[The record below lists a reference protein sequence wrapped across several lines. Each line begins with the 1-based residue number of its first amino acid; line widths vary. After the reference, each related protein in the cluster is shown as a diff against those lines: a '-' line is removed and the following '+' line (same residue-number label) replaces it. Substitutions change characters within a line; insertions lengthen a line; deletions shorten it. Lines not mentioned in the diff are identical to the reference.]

1 MSDNPEKSEKTEAP
15 TQRRIDE
22 ARQKGNLPLSRD
34 VSAALVLG
42 ATTGFLAL
50 LGGHVLSSSSSA
62 LWPLVES
69 PDAFQLG
76 SAENVMYLLSDLGIA
91 FAWIAG
97 PLMAVLLVMPV
108 ISQAL
113 QNGLIFSAEKLQ
125 PKLER
130 ISPIAGFKR
139 LVSIQAL
146 VEFIKG
152 VLKLSAVGIAAY
164 VAVRPNLSA
173 IMSTSSAD
181 MAVTGRLL
189 GKMTVDVLIYVC
201 VVLVCIAALDFG
213 WQRYS
218 WWRNLFMTRNDLKE
232 EMRQSEG
239 NPEIKAR
246 IRAIRRQRARRRMM
260 AAVPQATVV
269 ITNPTHFAVALSY
282 ERTTMRAPKCVAK
295 GQDAVA
301 LKIREVAE
309 ANKVPVIENKLLA
322 RALFAAVDVEED
334 VPPEHYKAVAEV
346 ISYVFTLQRARV

>member
-50 LGGHVLSSSSSA
+50 LGGRVLSSSSSA
-62 LWPLVES
+62 LWPLIER
-69 PDAFQLG
+69 PDAFQLS

-125 PKLER
+125 PKIER

-152 VLKLSAVGIAAY
+152 ILKLSAVGLAAY
-164 VAVRPNLSA
+164 MAVRPHLSA

-189 GKMTVDVLIYVC
+189 GKMTLDLLIYVC

-260 AAVPQATVV
+260 SAVPQATVV

-282 ERTTMRAPKCVAK
+282 ERTKMRAPKCVAK

-334 VPPEHYKAVAEV
+334 IPPEHYKAVAEV